1 MFNKMEE
8 NNNKP
13 GAGSVMSAIKRR
25 TRRTFSAEEKIQI
38 VIECLRGEESVSA
51 ICRKYGIHENNY
63 YNWSKEF
70 MEAGK
75 KRLQGDT
82 ERQATG
88 GEVSSLKKENTQL
101 KEMVADLLMQNTALK
116 KSLNGTESA

>member
-1 MFNKMEE
+1 MYNKMED
-8 NNNKP
+8 NKEKP
-13 GAGSVMSAIKRR
+13 SAGSVISAIKRR
-25 TRRTFSAEEKIQI
+25 TRRVFSAEEKIQI
-38 VIECLRGEESVSA
+38 VLECLRGEESVAA

-70 MEAGK
+70 LEAGK

-88 GEVSSLKKENTQL
+88 GEVTSLKKENTQL

-116 KSLNGTESA
+116 KSLNGTE